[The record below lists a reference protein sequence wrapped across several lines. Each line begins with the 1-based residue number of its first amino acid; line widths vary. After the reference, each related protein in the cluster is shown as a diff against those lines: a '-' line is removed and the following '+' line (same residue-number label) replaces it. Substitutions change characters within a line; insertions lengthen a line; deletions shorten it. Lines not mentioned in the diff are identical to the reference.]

1 MIPAPV
7 ATAWIVHSRN
17 GVTALAWPIDPP
29 LNDRT
34 APDAPEAV
42 PDPPK
47 EINHA

>member
-1 MIPAPV
+1 VIPAPV

-17 GVTALAWPIDPP
+17 GITALAWPIDPP
-29 LNDRT
+29 NDRT

-47 EINHA
+47 EIQP

>member
-1 MIPAPV
+1 MIPAPI
-7 ATAWIVHSRN
+7 ATAWIVHSAN
-17 GVTALAWPIDPP
+17 GITALAWPIDPP
-29 LNDRT
+29 NSGT